1 MNIFSIWQEA
11 LLSAWTDLIT
21 RLLLFLPVFL
31 SSILVFAVG
40 LMIAG
45 WVANVVLKLLRTVR
59 FSNLTASAGLDKFL
73 KKADFGYD
81 TAELLAVG
89 AKWLIILIFF
99 MASTSILGLTAI
111 SGVLNNLIAYVPR
124 VLSASLIIALGAFF
138 ARLAEGVVR
147 GALASVD
154 HTHAKALSQVA
165 RWAVMIVAILA
176 GIRELRIADALI
188 ETFFQGLTWT
198 VTLAVGLGVG
208 LGAKDLVSQVL
219 KDWYDKLKKIA

>member
-11 LLSAWTDLIT
+11 LYAAWTDLIT

-45 WVANVVLKLLRTVR
+45 WLASLVLKLLRTVR
-59 FSNLTASAGLDKFL
+59 FSQLTTSAGLDKFL

-81 TAELLAVG
+81 TAELISQGV
-89 AKWLIILIFF
+89 KWLTILIFF
-99 MASTSILGLTAI
+99 MASTNILGLTAI
-111 SGVLNNLIAYVPR
+111 SGVLNSLIAYVPR
-124 VLSASLIIALGAFF
+124 VLTATLIIALGAFF

-147 GALASVD
+147 GTLATVD
-154 HTHAKALSQVA
+154 HTHSKPLSQVA
-165 RWAVMIVAILA
+165 RWAIMIVAILT
-176 GIRELRIADALI
+176 GVKELRIAETLI

-198 VTLAVGLGVG
+198 VTLAVGLAVG
-208 LGAKDLVSQVL
+208 LGAKDVVSSML
-219 KDWYDKLKKIA
+219 KDWYDKLKK